1 MTTLGKT
8 SRRSYRF
15 TIPDLTR
22 RVLAA
27 AAVLVLAAPVTAHT
41 QSGRTPLAQ
50 ALDALPLRNIGP
62 FRQSG
67 WVTSIAVPDAPLHAH
82 LYTIWAGTRS
92 GGVWKTTNGGVTWD
106 PVFDSA
112 GVPSI
117 GALAVA
123 PSNGDIVWVGTG
135 EQANAR
141 SSYSGKGVY
150 KTTDGGKTWQAMGL
164 EDSQHIARIVID
176 PHAPNV
182 VYVAAMGHL
191 FSKNA
196 ERGVFRT
203 TDGGRTW
210 KKVLYV
216 DDQTGAI
223 DLVIDPTNPRRLY
236 AAMYDKQRLPWRLI
250 ESGPGSGIYRTT
262 DGGTTWTKLKGG
274 LPSGPLGRIGLDV
287 YRKNP
292 QILYALIEN
301 QNPDSSGR
309 GIIGNE
315 VYRSDDRGTSW
326 HRVSTTNVAGGK
338 APYSFNQI
346 RVDPAN
352 DQRIIVNSDDMTI
365 SEDGGRTWDDKSIWP
380 RGFFDRSFGDFRT
393 MWFDPADPKRI
404 LLGSDGG
411 VQISFD
417 GGHTSDYFPNLRIGE
432 AYAIGLDM
440 DDPYHVYA
448 GFQDHD
454 SWKGPVNGRW
464 GSIMLEDWVTVGPGD
479 GMYNVVDPTDSRWV
493 YNTRELNQLGR
504 MDQQTG
510 IRKNIRPP
518 QPPGMAKL
526 RYNWIAPIAL
536 SPFDPKTIYAG
547 AQVLFRSRDRGDTWE
562 VISPDLTTNDST
574 RIGFPSTPY
583 CTISTLAESPVARGM
598 IWVGTDDGRVQLTRD
613 AGQQWADLTPALAA
627 AGAPRDRWVSRV
639 FPSPHDSNV
648 AFVSKNGFRNDD
660 FTPYLYRTSDG
671 GKTWTSIA
679 GDLPRAP
686 INVVVQD
693 RVNPRLLFVGN
704 DIGLFVSIDDGAH
717 WTQWRANLP
726 VIPVHDLK
734 IHPRENDIALA
745 TYGRS
750 LWVGDMHALR
760 ELSAATLAR
769 PVHLFDVEPSVQYSF
784 GSQGMNYALYGDKF
798 PRVPNAPEGMVVDYW
813 LDAAPS
819 APARITVT
827 NDSGAVVRVVSDT
840 TTQRGM
846 NSVVIPFDV
855 RRRGPR
861 RVLAGGIGSVG
872 DGAGDGDAGA
882 PDAPELPLT
891 PGRYTVT
898 LEAAG
903 ERLTKPAIVRER
915 IQ

>member
-1 MTTLGKT
+1 MAKG
-8 SRRSYRF
+8 RVAV
-15 TIPDLTR
+15 LT
-22 RVLAA
+22 A
-27 AAVLVLAAPVTAHT
+27 AAVILAATPLRAQVT
-41 QSGRTPLAQ
+41 QTPLAR
-50 ALDALPLRNIGP
+50 ALNALPLRNIGP
-62 FRQSG
+62 FRSSA
-67 WVTSIAVPDAPLHAH
+67 WVTSIAVPVAPRHAH
-82 LYTIWAGTRS
+82 FYTIWAGTRS

-117 GALAVA
+117 GAVAVA

-141 SSYSGKGVY
+141 SSYSGKGIY
-150 KTTDGGKTWQAMGL
+150 KTTDGGRTWKAMGL

-176 PHAPNV
+176 PYDPNV

-191 FSKNA
+191 FSTNE

-203 TDGGRTW
+203 INGGKTW
-210 KKVLYV
+210 EKVLYV
-216 DDQTGAI
+216 DDHTGAI
-223 DLVIDPTNPRRLY
+223 DLVIDPTNPKRLY
-236 AAMYDKQRLPWRLI
+236 AAMYDKERLPWRLI
-250 ESGPGSGIYRTT
+250 ESGPGSGIFRTS

-292 QILYALIEN
+292 RVVYALIEN
-301 QNPDSSGR
+301 QNPGPNGR
-309 GIIGNE
+309 GIVGNE
-315 VYRSDDRGTSW
+315 VYRSEDGGTSW
-326 HRVSTTNVAGGK
+326 RRVSTTNVAGGK

-346 RVDPAN
+346 RIDPSN
-352 DQRIIVNSDDMTI
+352 DKRIIVNSDNMTV
-365 SEDGGRTWDDKSIWP
+365 SEDGGRTWDDKKIWP
-380 RGFFDRSFGDFRT
+380 DGFFARSFGDFRE
-393 MWFDPADPKRI
+393 MWFDPADPKRLI
-404 LLGSDGG
+404 LGSDGG

-479 GMYNVVDPTDSRWV
+479 GMYNVVDPTDSRWA

-518 QPPGMAKL
+518 QPDGMPRL

-574 RIGFPSTPY
+574 KIGFPSTPY
-583 CTISTLAESPVARGM
+583 CTISTLAESPVAQGM

-613 AGQQWADLTPALAA
+613 AGQSWTDLTPALEA

-648 AFVSKNGFRNDD
+648 AYVSKNGFRNDD
-660 FTPYLYRTSDG
+660 FAPYLYRTVDG
-671 GKTWTSIA
+671 GRTWTSIA
-679 GDLPRAP
+679 GDLPNAP

-693 RVNPRLLFVGN
+693 VVNPHLLFVGN

-726 VIPVHDLK
+726 IIPVHDLK

-745 TYGRS
+745 TYGRAI
-750 LWVGDMHALR
+750 WVGDMHVLR
-760 ELSAATLAR
+760 ELDARSLAQ
-769 PVHLFDVEPSVQYSF
+769 PAYLFDIEPSVQYDF
-784 GSQGMNYALYGDKF
+784 GSQGMNYALYGNKYL
-798 PRVPNAPEGMVVDYW
+798 RIPNEPEGMAVTYW
-813 LDAAPS
+813 LDS
-819 APARITVT
+819 ATTDSPRITVT
-827 NDSGAVVRVVSDT
+827 NEAGTVVRTVTDSTV
-840 TTQRGM
+840 QRGM
-846 NSVVIPFDV
+846 NSVVIPFEL
-855 RRRGPR
+855 RRPRGR
-861 RVLAGGIGSVG
+861 RELAGSRGGTG
-872 DGAGDGDAGA
+872 DGAPAQRDST
-882 PDAPELPLT
+882 PDVPLT
-891 PGRYTVT
+891 PGRYTVA
-898 LEAAG
+898 LDVG
-903 ERLTKPAIVRER
+903 SRHLTKPAVVRER
-915 IQ
+915 IW